1 MPDTN
6 NTHTTIPKSIK
17 KPSRWILRSFLLG
30 LVGGIL
36 GLYLIQPI
44 STLLAPIVGVGNSE
58 LLPFIIAGLPFYL
71 ILLIFPSYWK
81 SVRQSDEKIWFV
93 VRSIIYY
100 AVGSIIVT
108 ALIGF
113 LLLIAIG

>member
-1 MPDTN
+1 MSDIN
-6 NTHTTIPKSIK
+6 NTQPAIQKSIK

-30 LVGGIL
+30 LVGGII

-44 STLLAPIVGVGNSE
+44 NALLTPLLGVANSE

-81 SVRQSDEKIWFV
+81 SIRQSDEKIWFV